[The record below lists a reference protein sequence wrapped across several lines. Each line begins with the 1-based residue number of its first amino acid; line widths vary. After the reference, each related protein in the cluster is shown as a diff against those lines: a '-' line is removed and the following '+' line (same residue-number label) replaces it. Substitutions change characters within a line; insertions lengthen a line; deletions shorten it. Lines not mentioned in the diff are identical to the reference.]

1 MPQVRGH
8 EWGTRLESPK
18 VADNRRVGLP
28 SLSGHR
34 YDEWRQPA
42 AFLAAPGA
50 HFMKIHEYQAK
61 EILRKY
67 GVPVPGGEMATTIEE
82 ADVAAKAL
90 FSAGN
95 KVVVVKAQIHA
106 GGRGKGGGVKLAKT
120 IEEADAASKA
130 ILGMQLVTHQ
140 TGPAGQKVQRLL
152 IEEGSA
158 IDRELYLGLVL
169 DRASGKVVF
178 MASQHGGM
186 DIEEVAHSTPD
197 EIFKEFIDPGLGFQ
211 AYQARKLAFKL
222 GLAKEQIGEAVKF
235 MMGLYKAF
243 IETDSTL
250 MEINPFITTK
260 DGKLL
265 ALDCKINFDDNAM
278 FRHKDLKELRDI
290 SEEDPLE
297 VEASKYALN
306 YIKLDGSIACMV
318 NGAGL
323 AMATM
328 DIIQYAG
335 GSAANFLDVGGGAN
349 QEQIEN
355 AFGILL
361 SDPNVKAIF
370 INIFG
375 GILRV
380 DVLATAVV
388 AAARKLDVKLPIIL
402 RLEGTNVE
410 EGRKIIAE
418 SGLKVQIG
426 ATMKEAADLA
436 VAAAKGVN

>member
-1 MPQVRGH
+1 
-8 EWGTRLESPK
+8 
-18 VADNRRVGLP
+18 
-28 SLSGHR
+28 
-34 YDEWRQPA
+34 
-42 AFLAAPGA
+42 
-50 HFMKIHEYQAK
+50 MKIHEYQAK

-67 GVPVPGGEMATTIEE
+67 GVPVPAGEMATTLEE
-82 ADVAAKAL
+82 ADKAAKLL
-90 FSAGN
+90 FGGGN
-95 KVVVVKAQIHA
+95 AAVVVKAQIHA
-106 GGRGKGGGVKLAKT
+106 GGRGKGGGVKVT
-120 IEEADAASKA
+120 RSIEAADEAAKA

-140 TGPAGQKVQRLL
+140 TGPQGQKVQRLL
-152 IEEGSA
+152 IEAGSA

-169 DRASGKVVF
+169 DRAQGKIVF
-178 MASQHGGM
+178 MASQAGGM
-186 DIEEVAHSTPD
+186 EIEEVARETP
-197 EIFKEFIDPGLGFQ
+197 EKIYKETIEPAVGLQPFQ
-211 AYQARKLAFKL
+211 ARTLAFKL
-222 GLAKEQIGEAVKF
+222 GLTAKQIGPAVNF
-235 MMGLYKAF
+235 MTGLYRAF
-243 IETDSTL
+243 IENDCSL

-260 DGKLL
+260 DGDLL

-278 FRHKDLKELRDI
+278 FRHKDLKELRDLA
-290 SEEDPLE
+290 EEDPLE
-297 VEASKYALN
+297 VEASKFNLN

-335 GSAANFLDVGGGAN
+335 GKAANFLDVGGGAN

-361 SDPNVKAIF
+361 SDPNVKCIF

-388 AAARKLDVKLPIIL
+388 AAAKKLGVKIPIVL

-410 EGRKIIAE
+410 EGRKILKE
-418 SGLKVQIG
+418 SGLKFDVG
-426 ATMKEAADLA
+426 ATMKEAAELA
-436 VAAAKGVN
+436 VAAAKG